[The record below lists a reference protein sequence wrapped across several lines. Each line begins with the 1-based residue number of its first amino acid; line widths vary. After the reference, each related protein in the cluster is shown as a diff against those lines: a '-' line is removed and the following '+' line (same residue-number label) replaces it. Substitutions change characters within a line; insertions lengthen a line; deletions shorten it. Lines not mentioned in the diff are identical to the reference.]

1 MNSFINIFNMHGYDF
16 YVYSAY
22 SIVLGAL
29 TLHLFYA
36 LRSAKYIK
44 AVISKR

>member
-29 TLHLFYA
+29 TLNLFSA
-36 LRSAKYIK
+36 LKSAKYIK
-44 AVISKR
+44 AAIRKR